1 MRAGADW
8 GILRM
13 FQSCTL
19 LISEN
24 TWVQS
29 LKLHAALKIKCFLRQ
44 FCFLF
49 CPIEKNIAD
58 DHWAISC

>member
-24 TWVQS
+24 TWMQS
-29 LKLHAALKIKCFLRQ
+29 LKLHAALKIKYFLRQ

-49 CPIEKNIAD
+49 RPMEKNID
-58 DHWAISC
+58 DNPGSISC

>member
-8 GILRM
+8 GIPRI

-29 LKLHAALKIKCFLRQ
+29 LKLHAALKIKYFSRQ

-49 CPIEKNIAD
+49 RPMEKNID
-58 DHWAISC
+58 DNPGSISC